1 MRTIMLAS
9 RSAARRFQSRGHVLE
24 WRWNDRRRMQ
34 HPVNAR
40 TEERAG
46 ETPCLP
52 SALFLRCL
60 IDVLGN
66 VATYT
71 YVLCVRTETGI
82 GNVTQDQI
90 PDFIR
95 LSSAEEWI

>member
-1 MRTIMLAS
+1 MRTITLAPW
-9 RSAARRFQSRGHVLE
+9 SAARRFHRHVHVLN
-24 WRWNDRRRMQ
+24 WRWNDGRRMQ
-34 HPVNAR
+34 HPVNIR

-71 YVLCVRTETGI
+71 DMLCVQTAMGI
-82 GNVTQDQI
+82 RNVTQNQI